1 MQEEKISVDFSNIV
15 QVSTVDWH
23 NRSSCVIFFNKCP
36 LRCIWCQNHK
46 LLDKTNIVDIN
57 TIKDKIEE
65 SSDFVSSA
73 VFSGGEPTLQE
84 SALDSLIRF
93 SRKNDLLTGLQTSGY
108 YPLVLKKL
116 LGNNL
121 LDKIFLDMKASPSDP
136 TKYKTITGSDNAHSK
151 VIESFRIVNTSPVE
165 SEVRT
170 TVFKPFINDAL
181 EIAKFLKENDYVGT
195 YVLQTGIPENAP
207 NEEIRKEMRVSN
219 NEMKNLAKKISQETG
234 IKTMHT

>member
-1 MQEEKISVDFSNIV
+1 MQEEKVSVDFSNII

-36 LRCIWCQNHK
+36 LRCILCQNHK
-46 LLDKTNIVDIN
+46 LLDKSNMVHVN
-57 TIKDKIEE
+57 TIKDKLDE
-65 SSDFVSSA
+65 SSDFVSSI

-93 SRKNDLLTGLQTSGY
+93 SRENDLLTGIQTSGY

-116 LGNNL
+116 VDNNL
-121 LDKIFLDMKASPSDP
+121 LDKIFLDIKALPSDA
-136 TKYKTITGSDNAHSK
+136 TRYKTITGSDDAHKK
-151 VIESFRIVNTSPVE
+151 VIESLRVVDTSSVE

-181 EIAKFLKENDYVGT
+181 EIAKFLKDSDYIGT
-195 YVLQTGIPENAP
+195 YVIQTGIPENAP
-207 NEEIRKEMRVSN
+207 NEEIRKEMRVPN
-219 NEMKNLAKKISQETG
+219 NEMKNLAKKIFQETG
-234 IKTMHT
+234 IKTMYT